1 MKTLHALIVAIDNYP
16 IPAHRLNGCRN
27 DASAFAEYLAEY
39 SKANGITYR
48 EKRLF
53 DADATR
59 QSIMD
64 NFNHY
69 KAAQGD
75 DVCVLYYSGHGSQM
89 AAAPEFWD
97 EEDGKSETLVCYD
110 SRMPNGRDMIDKEL
124 ATLIWLATK
133 DRDGHFLA
141 VMDCCHSGSN
151 TRDPANV
158 TERKTREDS
167 PFKPRDTSAFFG
179 KEYWKKSQP
188 PSSRHVHLAAAKAD
202 ETAKEL
208 QIDGKQRGAFT
219 SNLIKALKE
228 TGAMVSYQELMSRVA
243 QRVINL
249 VEKQSPQCAAYK
261 VPADVGLT
269 FMGAST
275 KKGEFLVSYDKIEGW
290 IINVGAVQ
298 GLPPSGA
305 TFLLGKGREIRTTAV
320 LTNYSKVDGMNLD
333 AKDSQFK
340 ATLKNV
346 DDINI
351 NLAPLKI
358 AFSKDSEKEGVA
370 ALKSE
375 MSKNKPQSI
384 QLVEN
389 PNDADYLIRAIDTT
403 FRLTRRED
411 VTAEFPIF
419 RRVEG
424 YNVMSANAFLQN
436 MQTVAN
442 WQSKMLL
449 DNPLTKI
456 QDSEFELL
464 VLDGTDKP
472 FPKTQKIGNN
482 KTTTL
487 SHYELRQPSDDKE
500 VIAQFAIKN
509 TGNRPYWVSGVYFG
523 SDFGITNEF
532 LPKKQI
538 APGQTAWV
546 EFENDKQIPLM
557 VQAAYLSWGIRE
569 IQEYFKFF
577 ISTDPIDTSIHNQE
591 PLELDEKEGGKR
603 AIQRSLS
610 AVPANDWRT
619 ILVPLKVICPEKSVV

>member
-1 MKTLHALIVAIDNYP
+1 MKTLHALIIAIDNYP
-16 IPAHRLNGCRN
+16 IPAHRLKGCRN
-27 DASAFAEYLAEY
+27 DASAFAEYMVEY
-39 SKANGITYR
+39 SKANGLTYR

-59 QSIMD
+59 QAIMD
-64 NFNHY
+64 NFSHY
-69 KAAQGD
+69 KAAKDD

-158 TERKTREDS
+158 TERKTRDNS
-167 PFKPRDTSAFFG
+167 PFVPKDISQFFG
-179 KEYWKKSQP
+179 KEHWKKSQP

-208 QIDGKQRGAFT
+208 NIDGKQRGAFT

-228 TGAMVSYQELMSRVA
+228 TGAMVSYQELMSRVS
-243 QRVINL
+243 QRVMNL

-261 VPADVGLT
+261 VPADIGLT
-269 FMGAST
+269 FMGASI
-275 KKGEFLVSYDKIEGW
+275 KKGEFLVSYDKVEGW
-290 IINVGAVQ
+290 IINIGQVQ
-298 GLPPSGA
+298 GLPTSGA
-305 TFLLGKGREIRTTAV
+305 TFLLDKGREIRTTAV
-320 LTNYSKVDGMNLD
+320 LTNFSKVDGLNMD
-333 AKDSQFK
+333 SKDSQFK
-340 ATLKNV
+340 ASLKNV
-346 DDINI
+346 AEINI
-351 NLAPLKI
+351 DLPRLKI
-358 AFSKDSEKEGVA
+358 AFSKEGEKEGVTI
-370 ALKSE
+370 LKSE
-375 MSKNKPQSI
+375 MKKNPPPSI
-384 QLVEN
+384 QFVDN
-389 PNDADYLIRAIDTT
+389 PNEADFLIRAKDTSY
-403 FRLTRRED
+403 RLTKRED
-411 VTAEFPIF
+411 VTADFPVF

-424 YNVMSANAFLQN
+424 YNIMSANSFLQN
-436 MQTVAN
+436 MQTVAT
-442 WQSKMLL
+442 WQAKMML

-456 QDSEFELL
+456 QDGEFELL
-464 VLDGTDKP
+464 VLDSNDKP
-472 FPKTQKIGNN
+472 FPTTQKLANN
-482 KTTTL
+482 KTITL
-487 SHYELRQPSDDKE
+487 THYELRQPAADKE

-509 TGNRPYWVSGVYFG
+509 TGKRAYWVSGVYFG

-546 EFENDKQIPLM
+546 EFENDKHIPLM

-577 ISTDPIDTSIHNQE
+577 ISTDPIDTSIHNQDA
-591 PLELDEKEGGKR
+591 LELDEKESGKR
-603 AIQRSLS
+603 AIQR
-610 AVPANDWRT
+610 AAPAIPSNDWRT
-619 ILVPLKVICPEKSVV
+619 ILVPLKVICPA

>member
-16 IPAHRLNGCRN
+16 IPSHCLNGCRN
-27 DASAFAEYLAEY
+27 DASAFAEYLADY

-53 DADATR
+53 DSEATR
-59 QSIMD
+59 QAIMD
-64 NFNHY
+64 NFSHY
-69 KAAQGD
+69 KAAKDD

-151 TRDPANV
+151 TRDPKNV
-158 TERKTREDS
+158 KERKTREDS

-188 PSSRHVHLAAAKAD
+188 PSSRHVHLAAAKSD

-208 QIDGKQRGAFT
+208 IIDGKQRGAFT

-228 TGAMVSYQELMSRVA
+228 TGAMVSYQELMSRVS

-249 VEKQSPQCAAYK
+249 VEKQTPQCAAYK
-261 VPADVGLT
+261 VTSDLGLT

-275 KKGEFLVSYDKIEGW
+275 KKGEFLVSFDKSEGW

-298 GLPPSGA
+298 GLPASGA
-305 TFLLGKGREIRTTAV
+305 TFLLEKGREIRTTSV

-333 AKDSQFK
+333 AKDKQFK

-346 DDINI
+346 DEITL
-351 NLAPLKI
+351 NLPRLKVS
-358 AFSKDSEKEGVA
+358 FSKDSEKEGVTALNA
-370 ALKSE
+370 AFSKSPT
-375 MSKNKPQSI
+375 SLV
-384 QLVEN
+384 QLVDN
-389 PNDADYLIRAIDTT
+389 PNDTDYLIRAIDATY
-403 FRLTRRED
+403 RLTKRED
-411 VTAEFPIF
+411 VTADFPIF

-436 MQTVAN
+436 MQTVAT
-442 WQSKMLL
+442 WQAKLLL

-456 QDSEFELL
+456 QDSEFELI
-464 VLDGTDKP
+464 VLDGNDKS
-472 FPKTQKIGNN
+472 FPTTKKIGNN
-482 KTTTL
+482 KTQTL
-487 SHYELRQPSDDKE
+487 THYELCQPAEDKE
-500 VIAQFAIKN
+500 VIVQFAIKN
-509 TGNRPYWVSGVYFG
+509 TGNRPYWVSGVFFS
-523 SDFGITNEF
+523 SDFGITNEI

-538 APGQTAWV
+538 APGQTAWI
-546 EFENDKQIPLM
+546 EFENDKHIPMM
-557 VQAAYLSWGIRE
+557 VQSAYLSWGIRE
-569 IQEYFKFF
+569 IQEYLKFF
-577 ISTDPIDTSIHNQE
+577 ISTDPIDTSIHNQDA
-591 PLELDEKEGGKR
+591 LELDVKESSKR
-603 AIQRSLS
+603 AMQRATSS
-610 AVPANDWRT
+610 IPANDWRT
-619 ILVPLKVICPEKSVV
+619 ILVPLKVICPEKKVV

>member
-16 IPAHRLNGCRN
+16 IPTHRLNGCCN
-27 DASAFAEYLAEY
+27 DASAFADYLAEY
-39 SKANGITYR
+39 AKANGMTYR

-53 DADATR
+53 DAAATR
-59 QSIMD
+59 QAIMD

-75 DVCVLYYSGHGSQM
+75 DICVLYYSGHGSQM

-97 EEDGKSETLVCYD
+97 EQDGKSETLVCYD
-110 SRMPNGRDMIDKEL
+110 SRLANGRDMIDKEL

-158 TERKTREDS
+158 KERKTRDNS
-167 PFKPRDTSAFFG
+167 PFVPRDISQFFG
-179 KEYWKKSQP
+179 KEHWKKGQP
-188 PSSRHVHLAAAKAD
+188 PSARHVHLAAAKDD

-208 QIDGKQRGAFT
+208 TIEGKQRGAFT
-219 SNLIKALKE
+219 YNLIKALKE
-228 TGAMVSYQELMSRVA
+228 TGANLTYQELMSRVT
-243 QRVINL
+243 QRVMNL
-249 VEKQSPQCAAYK
+249 VEKQTPQCDAYK
-261 VPADVGLT
+261 VPTDVGLT
-269 FMGAST
+269 FMGASV
-275 KKGEFLVSYDKIEGW
+275 KKGEFLVSYDKVEGW
-290 IINVGAVQ
+290 IINVGGVQ
-298 GLPPSGA
+298 GLPSSGA
-305 TFLLGKGREIRTTAV
+305 TFLIEKGREIRTTAV

-333 AKDSQFK
+333 AKDAQFK

-346 DDINI
+346 ADFTV
-351 NLAPLKI
+351 NLPNLKV
-358 AFSKDSEKEGVA
+358 AFAKDCEPEGVSI
-370 ALKSE
+370 LKSE
-375 MSKNKPQSI
+375 ISKNKPQSI
-384 QLVEN
+384 RFGDN
-389 PNDADYLIRAIDTT
+389 PNEADYLIRAIETT
-403 FRLTRRED
+403 YRLTKRED
-411 VTAEFPIF
+411 VTAEYPVF

-442 WQSKMLL
+442 WQAKLML
-449 DNPLTKI
+449 DNTLTKI
-456 QDSEFELL
+456 QDNEFEIL
-464 VLDGTDKP
+464 VLDGSDNP
-472 FPKTQKIGNN
+472 FPKTQKLGN

-509 TGNRPYWVSGVYFG
+509 TGSRPYWVSGVYFG

-546 EFENDKQIPLM
+546 EFENDKHIPM
-557 VQAAYLSWGIRE
+557 MIQAAYLSWGVRE
-569 IQEYFKFF
+569 IQEFFKFF

-591 PLELDEKEGGKR
+591 ALELDEKEGGKR
-603 AIQRSLS
+603 AIQRSVTAL
-610 AVPANDWRT
+610 PANDWRT
-619 ILVPLKVICPEKSVV
+619 ILVPLKVICPDKSAV